1 MTMTKSESAM
11 TLALS
16 ADSSAFDNQ
25 PLLLCLIVFNW
36 ADCGIAGE
44 SWRTPEN
51 AGE

>member
-1 MTMTKSESAM
+1 M

-25 PLLLCLIVFNW
+25 PLLPCLIVFNW

-44 SWRTPEN
+44 SLEK
-51 AGE
+51 AGEFAG